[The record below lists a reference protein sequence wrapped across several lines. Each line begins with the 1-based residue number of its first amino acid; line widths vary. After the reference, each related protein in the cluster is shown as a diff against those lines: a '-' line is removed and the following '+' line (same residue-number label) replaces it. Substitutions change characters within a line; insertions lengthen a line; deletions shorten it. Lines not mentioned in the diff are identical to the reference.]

1 MMPDHSEPPRL
12 LTYFAD
18 LEDPRV
24 ERTKEHRLLDIVAI
38 AICAVICG
46 ADSWVDIEAYGE
58 AKQDWLR
65 QFLLLPSGIPSHDTF
80 ARVFARLDPQ
90 QLQQCFLNWV
100 SAISMLTHGEVVA
113 IDGKQLR
120 HSYDKGASKG
130 AIHMV
135 SAWATSNR
143 LVLGQQ
149 QVEEKSNEITAIPAL
164 LNVLSLSGCIVTV
177 DAMGTQKDIAA
188 AIIEQE
194 ADYVLALKGN
204 QSSLHE
210 DVQWLFEQAHQSQFA
225 QVPHDF
231 HQTLDQ
237 GHGRLEIRR
246 CWTLTDLDYL
256 VQKQHW
262 QGLQSVAMIQSE
274 RRING
279 TTTTETRYYIS
290 SLPGQAQQIANA
302 VRSHWAI
309 ENSLHWVLDVSFG
322 EDQCRIRT
330 ENAPQNFA
338 LLRQIALNL
347 LTQEQSTNVGVKA
360 KRKKAG
366 WDDAYLCKVLAQ

>member
-1 MMPDHSEPPRL
+1 MPDQAVQPSI

-18 LEDPRV
+18 LQDPRV

-46 ADSWVDIEAYGE
+46 ADSWVDIEAYGQ

-90 QLQQCFLNWV
+90 QLQQCFLNWIR
-100 SAISMLTHGEVVA
+100 AISKLTGGEVVA

-120 HSYDKGASKG
+120 HSYDKGANKG

-143 LVLGQQ
+143 LVLGQR
-149 QVEEKSNEITAIPAL
+149 QVDEKSNEITAIPAL
-164 LNVLSLSGCIVTV
+164 LSILELSGCIVTL
-177 DAMGTQKDIAA
+177 DAMGTQKDIAS
-188 AIIEQE
+188 AIIKQG

-204 QSSLHE
+204 QTSLHE

-225 QVPHDF
+225 QVSHNF
-231 HQTLDQ
+231 HQTIDK
-237 GHGRLEIRR
+237 GHGRIEIRR
-246 CWTLTDLDYL
+246 CWTLSDLDYL
-256 VQKQHW
+256 VQKQQW
-262 QGLQSVAMIQSE
+262 KGLQSIAMIQAE

-279 TTTTETRYYIS
+279 TTTTETRFYIS
-290 SLPGQAQQIANA
+290 SLSGNAQQIADA

-322 EDQCRIRT
+322 EDHCRIRT
-330 ENAPQNFA
+330 ENAAQNFA

-347 LTQEQSTNVGVKA
+347 LTQEKTAKVGVKA